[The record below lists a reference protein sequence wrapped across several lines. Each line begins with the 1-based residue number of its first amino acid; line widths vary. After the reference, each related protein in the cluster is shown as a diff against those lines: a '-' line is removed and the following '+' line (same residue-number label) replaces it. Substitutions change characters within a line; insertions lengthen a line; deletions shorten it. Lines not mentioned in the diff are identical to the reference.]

1 MRNCSSRSL
10 ELLTLLQAGR
20 KWSAEELSSRLE
32 VAERTVRRDI
42 ARLRSLGY
50 DIRSAPGPGG
60 AYRLVPSVRIPP
72 LLLTAEEVS
81 ALVAGLLILE
91 TEAQD
96 AAVVS
101 ARSKLEQLLPSTLR
115 KRAIATALATEVVT
129 PSSGTVDWTLLGDVA
144 DAVENGNH
152 LRFSYT
158 DQHGRVSVRRVEPFR
173 DVLRGG
179 VWYLVGYDIDRSN
192 WRLFRFDR
200 IVNVASCGVP
210 FGYTSPEFPSMSIQE
225 WLATDFGRIDSDGS
239 R

>member
-91 TEAQD
+91 TGAQD

-115 KRAIATALATEVVT
+115 RRAVTTAFATEVVA
-129 PSSGTVDWTLLGDVA
+129 PSSDTVDWTLLGDVA

-158 DQHGRVSVRRVEPFR
+158 DRHGRVSTRRVEPFR
-173 DVLRGG
+173 QVLRGG
-179 VWYLVGYDIDRSN
+179 VWYLVCYDRDRSN

-200 IVNVASCGVP
+200 IHDAASCGVP
-210 FGYTSPEFPSMSIQE
+210 FGYTSPEFPSTSIQE
-225 WLATDFGRIDSDGS
+225 WLATDFGRLDSNK
-239 R
+239 RR